1 MKKKKQPQ
9 QQQSIANNILMRS
22 IKIIDIGFLSIIY
35 TFFAFLFAKITDK
48 TLGPF
53 DSIKESEKP
62 KWKTTI
68 ELFIL
73 IWIFGLLMYFVRNVV
88 ILIPF
93 PLDGFQGFS
102 HVKVKELHIPIVFS
116 FLYLLVGQHFRA
128 KIQYY
133 YNNII

>member
-1 MKKKKQPQ
+1 MKKQKQQPQ
-9 QQQSIANNILMRS
+9 QSATNNLLMRS
-22 IKIIDIGFLSIIY
+22 IKIIDIGFLTIIY
-35 TFFAFLFAKITDK
+35 SFFAFLFAKITDK

-53 DSIKESEKP
+53 NSKKESEKP
-62 KWKTTI
+62 KWKITI

-102 HVKVKELHIPIVFS
+102 HIKVKELHIPIVFS
-116 FLYLLVGQHFRA
+116 FLYLLLGQHFRS
-128 KIQYY
+128 KILYFY
-133 YNNII
+133 ETILG

>member
-1 MKKKKQPQ
+1 MKK
-9 QQQSIANNILMRS
+9 QQSFTNNILMRS
-22 IKIIDIGFLSIIY
+22 IKLIDIGFLTVIY
-35 TFFAFLFAKITDK
+35 TFLAFLFAKITDK

-62 KWKTTI
+62 KWKITI

-73 IWIFGLLMYFVRNVV
+73 LWIFGLLMYMVRNLVP
-88 ILIPF
+88 LIPF
-93 PLDGFQGFS
+93 PLDGYQGFA
-102 HVKVKELHIPIVFS
+102 HIKVKELHVPIVFS

-133 YNNII
+133 YEKII

>member
-1 MKKKKQPQ
+1 MKKPQ
-9 QQQSIANNILMRS
+9 QAQQSTTNNLLMRS
-22 IKIIDIGFLSIIY
+22 IKMIDIGFLTIIY
-35 TFFAFLFAKITDK
+35 TFFAFFFAKITDK

-53 DSIKESEKP
+53 NSKAESEKP
-62 KWKTTI
+62 KWKITI

-102 HVKVKELHIPIVFS
+102 HIKVKELHIPIIFS
-116 FLYLLVGQHFRA
+116 FLYLLVGEHFRS
-128 KIQYY
+128 KILYY

>member
-1 MKKKKQPQ
+1 MKKKLEQ
-9 QQQSIANNILMRS
+9 QEQSITNNLLLRL
-22 IKIIDIGFLSIIY
+22 IKFIDIGFLTIIY
-35 TFFAFLFAKITDK
+35 TFFAFLFAKITDR

-53 DSIKESEKP
+53 NSTKESEKP
-62 KWKTTI
+62 KWKVTI

-73 IWIFGLLMYFVRNVV
+73 IWIFGLLMYLVRNVV

-102 HVKVKELHIPIVFS
+102 HIKVKELHVPIVFS

-133 YNNII
+133 YNNVI

>member
-1 MKKKKQPQ
+1 MKKKQEQ
-9 QQQSIANNILMRS
+9 QEQSIMNNLLLRS
-22 IKIIDIGFLSIIY
+22 IKFIDIGFLTIIY

-53 DSIKESEKP
+53 NSIKESEKP
-62 KWKTTI
+62 KWKITI

-73 IWIFGLLMYFVRNVV
+73 IWIFGLLMYFVRNVTS
-88 ILIPF
+88 LIPF
-93 PLDGFQGFS
+93 PLDGYKGFS
-102 HVKVKELHIPIVFS
+102 HIKVKELHVPIVFS

-133 YNNII
+133 YNNVI

>member
-1 MKKKKQPQ
+1 MKKKQEQ
-9 QQQSIANNILMRS
+9 QEQSIMNNLLLRS
-22 IKIIDIGFLSIIY
+22 IKFIDIGFLTIIY
-35 TFFAFLFAKITDK
+35 TFFAFLFAKITDR

-53 DSIKESEKP
+53 NSTKESEKP
-62 KWKTTI
+62 KWKVTI

-73 IWIFGLLMYFVRNVV
+73 IWIFGLLMYLVRNVV

-102 HVKVKELHIPIVFS
+102 HIKVKELHIPIVFS
-116 FLYLLVGQHFRA
+116 FLYLLVGEHFRS
-128 KIQYY
+128 KILYY